1 LAFYAI
7 DKFEHIL
14 VKSYAAHTSEVN
26 MLNHHDKI
34 TIRMIE
40 QQMKTLD
47 KNKTSDADILKI
59 LSDFVPDVKY
69 ILSAGGIKE
78 TKLCLKQNPYFSY
91 FVSLVQGR
99 KPRAVK
105 L

>member
-1 LAFYAI
+1 
-7 DKFEHIL
+7 
-14 VKSYAAHTSEVN
+14 

-40 QQMKTLD
+40 QQMKEL
-47 KNKTSDADILKI
+47 NNRKTSDANILKI

-69 ILSAGGIKE
+69 ILAAGGINE
-78 TKLCLKQNPYFSY
+78 MRLCLKENPFFSY
-91 FVSLVQGR
+91 FVSLVQGK
-99 KPRAVK
+99 KPRPVK